1 MHRDWALVV
10 GFFLWGG
17 GGGYRVIGIRALKV
31 WNCRV
36 IGHRVIGLWGLG
48 PLVWNYRAMGLR
60 VIGLGVI
67 GL

>member
-10 GFFLWGG
+10 GFFLW